1 MTGAE
6 DMPRVP
12 ISFLDG
18 GGVWAGSLGGR
29 ETSQTRKAS
38 FSGFDGVHSLPGLMG
53 AGRAGT

>member
-1 MTGAE
+1 
-6 DMPRVP
+6 MPRVP

-38 FSGFDGVHSLPGLMG
+38 FSGFDRVHSLPGLMG